1 MKTISIFAISMLVA
15 VFAFGQ
21 NRNVEEVEISAP
33 QFMGIKN
40 AVAVVN
46 ESPNTQIK
54 AYLKENLVYPQEA
67 ANCNI
72 EGTEVVEFTVT
83 TKGNVTDFKIINSV
97 CPLIDEEVISVLQQ
111 TNGMWLP
118 GTKNGNP
125 ADVSMELP
133 FTFCTSKT
141 PSKSVHEIFTEK
153 ATAYFVRA
161 TEMLFE
167 KDNAKKALKYYNMGV
182 TYLPYDKSLLL
193 LRGMCRYELGD
204 KEGATADWTRMRDLG
219 CSIEMTE
226 VVQMES
232 MKGYD
237 ELVAILKNNPTTI
250 LFENHPHFYGWFFC

>member
-1 MKTISIFAISMLVA
+1 MKKNSIFAISMLIA

-21 NRNVEEVEISAP
+21 NRNVEEVEVSAP

-54 AYLKENLVYPQEA
+54 AYLKENLVYPPEA
-67 ANCNI
+67 AYCNI

-97 CPLIDEEVISVLQQ
+97 CPMIDEEVISVLKQ

-125 ADVSMELP
+125 ADIS
-133 FTFCTSKT
+133 FCTSKT
-141 PSKSVHEIFTEK
+141 TSKSVHEIFTEK
-153 ATAYFVRA
+153 ATAYFVKGA
-161 TEMLFE
+161 KMLFE
-167 KDNAKKALKYYNMGV
+167 KENPKKALRYFSNGI
-182 TYLPYDKSLLL
+182 TYFPYDQSLLL
-193 LRGMCRYELGD
+193 VRGFCRYELGD
-204 KEGATADWTRMRDLG
+204 KEGATADWTRMRVLG

-232 MKGYD
+232 MKGYN
-237 ELVAILKNNPTTI
+237 ELVAILKK
-250 LFENHPHFYGWFFC
+250 